1 MKRRLNTNKLFNLIE
16 MKFYHFLVLA
26 FITIFAPLARSADE
40 VKLEPN
46 ARWHLYFPDLPD
58 TLAVKITGQK
68 QPTQLTAKFPSN
80 YSTTGKFPIF
90 LFIDGSDGGF
100 GDRLAL
106 DQRTIGTND
115 FICVNLPLFK
125 TVFPGTDGGLITME
139 DYETLSHVYQVML
152 QKLFDTVPNITP
164 ERSAIG
170 GFSNG
175 AHAVGVLLARRDKFI
190 FEHFQSFFLVEGG
203 FGSFAATAATS
214 EVVPELKKS
223 RVLLLY
229 GDHSNP
235 GDDPDGWML
244 HDYLARAC
252 VVNAKQNHYN
262 LTSVVMRGYGH
273 AYPPQYTALTGSWVR
288 GEPLPEIEK

>member
-1 MKRRLNTNKLFNLIE
+1 MATKLH
-16 MKFYHFLVLA
+16 HFSTVVVFFVIA
-26 FITIFAPLARSADE
+26 ICAHGADE

-46 ARWHLYFPDLPD
+46 ARWHLYFPELPD

-68 QPTQLTAKFPSN
+68 QPTQLTVKFPSN

-90 LFIDGSDGGF
+90 LFIDGDHGGF

-125 TVFPGTDGGLITME
+125 SVFPGTNGGLITME
-139 DYETLSHVYQVML
+139 DYETLSHAYQVML

-175 AHAVGVLLARRDKFI
+175 AHALGVLLARRDKFI
-190 FEHFQSFFLVEGG
+190 FDHFQSFYLCEGG
-203 FGSFAATAATS
+203 FGSFAASAATS
-214 EVVPELKKS
+214 EILPALKQC

-229 GDHSNP
+229 GDHPNP
-235 GDDPDGWML
+235 GDDPDGWKL

-262 LTSVVMRGYGH
+262 LTTVVMHGH
-273 AYPPQYTALTGSWVR
+273 GHEYPPEYTALTGSWVR
-288 GEPLPEIEK
+288 GEELREPTK